1 VINRYRRQL
10 TGDELDNVLA
20 TSGVDPGL
28 VQLCDELPEGTF
40 NTLYRIR
47 LTGGAGFVLKVAPD
61 PDARIL
67 TYEHG
72 IMRTEELFYKAAS
85 ATGRVA
91 TPRVAHADYRR
102 VVIGSDYLL
111 MTECP
116 GRSWLSQADRIGGED
131 QARLRYELGGMVAS
145 LHEITGPGFGYPEQA
160 VAPLASS
167 WRTAFLAMANAVL
180 GDALRYEVTLPQP
193 PSEINDLLRANAAVL
208 DDVSRPAL
216 VHFDLWS
223 GNILVDSVGHS
234 LRIGGLIDA
243 ERAFWG
249 DPVADFVSLALFGDL
264 TRDEPFL
271 AGYCDAGGHVT
282 FNAATRLRLSLYR
295 TYLYLIMLVES
306 ALRSRS
312 TLDHRRTS
320 VFVSGHL
327 MRELATL
334 TEATR

>member
-1 VINRYRRQL
+1 
-10 TGDELDNVLA
+10 
-20 TSGVDPGL
+20 
-28 VQLCDELPEGTF
+28 
-40 NTLYRIR
+40 
-47 LTGGAGFVLKVAPD
+47 
-61 PDARIL
+61 
-67 TYEHG
+67 
-72 IMRTEELFYKAAS
+72 
-85 ATGRVA
+85 
-91 TPRVAHADYRR
+91 
-102 VVIGSDYLL
+102 
-111 MTECP
+111 
-116 GRSWLSQADRIGGED
+116 
-131 QARLRYELGGMVAS
+131 
-145 LHEITGPGFGYPEQA
+145 
-160 VAPLASS
+160 
-167 WRTAFLAMANAVL
+167 MANAVL
-180 GDALRYEVTLPQP
+180 GDALRNEVTLPQP